1 MIIFLVKSFLGNF
14 YRHLALFFWSHWLAT
29 SKAVFFKNGLF
40 FVYFRSFQTNNTF
53 ITSNHCEK
61 MSCPPSVRC
70 RDSNP
75 QPSKFESPPITT
87 RPGLPPTSKVV
98 CQAGQ
103 NSSLPAKIFCLLLI
117 GTVNNLVSWSWQ
129 NE

>member
-1 MIIFLVKSFLGNF
+1 
-14 YRHLALFFWSHWLAT
+14 
-29 SKAVFFKNGLF
+29 
-40 FVYFRSFQTNNTF
+40 
-53 ITSNHCEK
+53 

-129 NE
+129 MDKLEPWDIVFNLQQ